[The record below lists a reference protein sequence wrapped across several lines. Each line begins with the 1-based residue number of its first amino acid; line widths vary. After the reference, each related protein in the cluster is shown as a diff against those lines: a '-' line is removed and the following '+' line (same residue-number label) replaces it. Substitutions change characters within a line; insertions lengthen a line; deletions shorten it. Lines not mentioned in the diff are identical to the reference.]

1 MHIDSNVAQKIKE
14 GSPEKCDL
22 RCNLKDEDGPGH
34 GWGKGRGSSQAKGGG
49 KGQEKNSAQ
58 EDRREICGLEE
69 GTVATVWSKEGEG
82 RLKMSVERAAGR
94 AGPGHMGPCTMRRSL
109 NSVLRATGNH

>member
-22 RCNLKDEDGPGH
+22 RCNLKDEDWPGH

-82 RLKMSVERAAGR
+82 RLKMSVGGQQAGR
-94 AGPGHMGPCTMRRSL
+94 GQATWGLVPCEE
-109 NSVLRATGNH
+109 V